1 MRNGEHVTALPGS
14 PSIAFLTLGCP
25 KNEVDTDRMRAAVLA
40 SAFAV
45 AGSPEDADILVI
57 NTCAFIKEATEES
70 ICAVL
75 EAAHDWVPAKEGR
88 KLVVAGCMP
97 SRYGDGLAES
107 MPEVAAFVPV
117 NQESELVAA
126 LERLVPRAPTC
137 GSGGSSGSDDK
148 GMAKAA
154 AATSKAAAGPEKA
167 GRASRR
173 GRDAVATRTASGVSA
188 YLQIS
193 DGCHRRCAF
202 CTIPTIRGP
211 YKSIPLDA
219 IIAEAKQLVRLGA
232 QEIVLIGQDTSSWG
246 RDFGGSAGGT
256 DGVGEAGRGRA
267 GSAGGAGLADVVDA
281 VASVEGVRW
290 LRLMYVQ
297 PDGVSDRL
305 LEAMT
310 RHENVCRY
318 LDIPLQHVSG
328 SVLRAMGRSGDAESF
343 MTLIEK
349 IRSALPGAVLRTTL
363 IAGFPGES
371 RSDARELEEFARRA
385 SFDYLG
391 VFPFSPEE
399 GTAAYGMPSQVP
411 KRTRIA
417 RAQRLRD
424 IGDRIGFERA
434 ASCVGK
440 VLEVLVEG
448 MDEGEGGWV
457 GRHQGQAPD
466 VDGIVLLAKGQRSGL
481 TSVRITDSLGYDLE
495 GEAVG

>member
-1 MRNGEHVTALPGS
+1 MRNGEHVTALPDS

-117 NQESELVAA
+117 DEESELVAV
-126 LERLVPRAPTC
+126 LERLVPRTPTS
-137 GSGGSSGSDDK
+137 GSGGS
-148 GMAKAA
+148 
-154 AATSKAAAGPEKA
+154 
-167 GRASRR
+167 R

-202 CTIPTIRGP
+202 CTIPTIRGS

-219 IIAEAKQLVRLGA
+219 VVAEAKQLVRLGA

-246 RDFGGSAGGT
+246 RDFGGSADGT

-281 VASVEGVRW
+281 VASVEGVHW

-297 PDGVSDRL
+297 PDGVSDQL
-305 LEAMT
+305 LEAMA

-343 MTLIEK
+343 MALIEK
-349 IRSALPGAVLRTTL
+349 IRSALPGVVLRTTL

-440 VLEVLVEG
+440 VLEVLAPQKITRVIEVKKIP
-448 MDEGEGGWV
+448 MDK
-457 GRHQGQAPD
+457 RHGAK
-466 VDGIVLLAKGQRSGL
+466 VDYEKLRALV
-481 TSVRITDSLGYDLE
+481 
-495 GEAVG
+495 